1 MFFVYPNQPSLFVNF
16 NLFQCSKIRLSR
28 DRTQILK
35 LALEEARKK
44 KESNVRKLTE
54 LKQRNYKLSI
64 SLPKYEEKVEKLGTY
79 VAGKRED
86 IQRNQDILEKY
97 QQELKTVTKV
107 RIQQLIQY
115 IFPITKVD
123 PKP

>member
-1 MFFVYPNQPSLFVNF
+1 MSLS
-16 NLFQCSKIRLSR
+16 LLAYYDLQCSKIRLSK
-28 DRTQILK
+28 DRIQIIR
-35 LALEEARKK
+35 LALEEARKN
-44 KESNVRKLTE
+44 KETNVRKLTD

-64 SLPKYEEKVEKLGTY
+64 SLPKYEEKVDKLGTY

-86 IQRNQDILEKY
+86 IQRNNEILAIY
-97 QQELKTVTKV
+97 QQELKMVTKI

-115 IFPITKVD
+115 IFPIAKVD